1 MRLYKRMTIIS
12 ALIALISFL
21 ISIFLHYFLTSNKEI
36 DFWINL
42 CLGLFS
48 GAILI
53 VFTSIISY
61 YHEKRRTLEG
71 FLYHILNILS
81 YLNKYQENMSITQK
95 TEFYLNY
102 YDLDKSNLDMDIGNM
117 DFFFEKITGDFK
129 YIYNNIYKPI
139 LDFNNNIA
147 KHIWH
152 FRWYLDGTGK
162 KDVEIKEFLSELQEY
177 LLDKVETDAPIEYD
191 DDGKVIATCTCYEV
205 NPKLVNNIQDKIYY
219 HYFEIMYGKRS
230 IKRELKSQKG
240 ENNGQNEDADGE

>member
-21 ISIFLHYFLTSNKEI
+21 ISIFMHYFFTSNKEI

-61 YHEKRRTLEG
+61 YHERRRTMEI
-71 FLYHILNILS
+71 FIYNTNRILF
-81 YLNKYQENMSITQK
+81 YLNKYQESMSIEQK
-95 TEFYLNY
+95 INFYLEY
-102 YDLDKSNLDMDIGNM
+102 IELDKSAWDMDFGNM
-117 DFFFEKITGDFK
+117 DFFLKENIE
-129 YIYNNIYKPI
+129 YIYEKIYKPI
-139 LDFNNNIA
+139 LDFNNAVLNHA
-147 KHIWH
+147 WH

-162 KDVEIKEFLSELQEY
+162 KDVEIKKFLSELQEY
-177 LLDKVETDAPIEYD
+177 LLDKVETDVPMEYD

-205 NPKLVNNIQDKIYY
+205 NPKLVNNIQDKIYD